1 MALRR
6 DLAALVGIFATDS
19 VERYAVDYTKGYLT
33 VASTTLSLL
42 GLLGYVR
49 ALVKFGLGSLSC
61 QNAGFDT
68 RSLRPL
74 FGIPKEDRLPSD
86 AVHNVYYVE
95 RSRSAQNVRWKVV
108 ATRKHTV
115 DSMPILEL
123 AVQHPV
129 DEVKRV
135 KIHSYCLN
143 ARVEKWYKSHA
154 CYRIPMI
161 FGLTIRPVVE
171 EGVFK
176 QKPSLQRKDYFAFT
190 SSNYSYAMFDLR
202 AVTGLPR
209 TIARTVSLAGALS
222 AIIGYVEQ
230 DLHKFVRRLP
240 PKLLYGLAIQG
251 LLAIIRVAFWIWN
264 PEFDDFTMKN
274 ESLFSHIRLSEAQ
287 LVMLWYSHIHP
298 KRVKLP
304 NDTESS
310 PEKDDRYI
318 QEIMHNSQAC
328 PPDFNVEWILDDL
341 TIPIWVLHGLDI
353 AETKIQD
360 MFAYASIL
368 SLSEGPR
375 WQEVFQT
382 VAAIELYWDMPEWMF
397 MLWIDAH
404 TDQQSL
410 AEKMEWK
417 SSFGCRVIP
426 DADGRI
432 QLIPFWMIVS
442 KRLERGEIDRKP
454 SIYQYPVH
462 KRPPKLC
469 VFGNPESED
478 HCIVTTS
485 KDSAEDRSMRCF
497 QTGN

>member
-1 MALRR
+1 
-6 DLAALVGIFATDS
+6 
-19 VERYAVDYTKGYLT
+19 
-33 VASTTLSLL
+33 
-42 GLLGYVR
+42 
-49 ALVKFGLGSLSC
+49 
-61 QNAGFDT
+61 
-68 RSLRPL
+68 
-74 FGIPKEDRLPSD
+74 
-86 AVHNVYYVE
+86 
-95 RSRSAQNVRWKVV
+95 
-108 ATRKHTV
+108 
-115 DSMPILEL
+115 
-123 AVQHPV
+123 
-129 DEVKRV
+129 
-135 KIHSYCLN
+135 
-143 ARVEKWYKSHA
+143 
-154 CYRIPMI
+154 
-161 FGLTIRPVVE
+161 
-171 EGVFK
+171 
-176 QKPSLQRKDYFAFT
+176 
-190 SSNYSYAMFDLR
+190 
-202 AVTGLPR
+202 
-209 TIARTVSLAGALS
+209 
-222 AIIGYVEQ
+222 
-230 DLHKFVRRLP
+230 
-240 PKLLYGLAIQG
+240 
-251 LLAIIRVAFWIWN
+251 
-264 PEFDDFTMKN
+264 
-274 ESLFSHIRLSEAQ
+274 
-287 LVMLWYSHIHP
+287 MLWYSHIHP

-497 QTGN
+497 QTGYEPFSAYMSRNEITLEDLLKRINQQSMEMWASLCFITKRASILNVAKVDVEMERPKGFHRELSFIAVAVHLMHRAGVGDFLHYRNTYPNDDTMRRYCRRWFESGGHTSLLYETPSDVSGL